1 MPSGYGPTLPIT
13 RSDEDG
19 YTLTKEVKEQIKQN
33 FKMLLLTIPGE
44 RTFDMNFGI
53 GIKKY
58 LFEPNVESTHRAIA
72 LKIDEQIKSYLP
84 YITITQ
90 LEFVLGGPDG
100 KERDE
105 VLGIKLAYA
114 INTLGLSDDI
124 IIDLSETGSPL

>member
-58 LFEPNVESTHRAIA
+58 LFEPQ
-72 LKIDEQIKSYLP
+72 IDFQPYTLYRNSCRTIVYSPYIKS
-84 YITITQ
+84 
-90 LEFVLGGPDG
+90 
-100 KERDE
+100 
-105 VLGIKLAYA
+105 
-114 INTLGLSDDI
+114 
-124 IIDLSETGSPL
+124 